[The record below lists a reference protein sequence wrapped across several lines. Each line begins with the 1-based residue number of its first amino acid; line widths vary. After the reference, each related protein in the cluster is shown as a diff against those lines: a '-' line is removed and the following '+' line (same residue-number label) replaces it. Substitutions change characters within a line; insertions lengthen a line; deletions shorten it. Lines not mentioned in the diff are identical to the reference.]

1 MKMTFRIIL
10 VGGLIV
16 FFAVV
21 SVVVFTPALIWK
33 PPQTVVGEQR
43 SPAEESGR
51 VLFYSN
57 GCNYCHTQYVR
68 DVDNGMGPTSDGG
81 DYALDN
87 PMILGSER
95 TGPDLSY
102 IGRKR
107 SMQWEIDH
115 LKHPRDFSPMSI
127 MPNWYWLPEKDLR
140 LVATYLYSLGNRVTA
155 QQMVLPPLQ
164 YAGTL
169 SPTRT
174 SSALATGENPEPQG
188 WPSFISSGYYLGKE
202 IYVTRCMT

>member
-1 MKMTFRIIL
+1 MKMTFKIIL

-21 SVVVFTPALIWK
+21 SVVVFTPAMVWK
-33 PPQTVVGEQR
+33 PPQTVVAERRTPEQ
-43 SPAEESGR
+43 EKGR

-68 DVDNGMGPTSDGG
+68 DVDTGMGPVSQGG
-81 DYALDN
+81 DYVFDN

-102 IGRKR
+102 IGHKR

-115 LKHPRDFSPMSI
+115 LRSPREYSPLSL
-127 MPNWYWLPEKDLR
+127 MPNFGFLPETELR
-140 LVATYLYSLGNRVTA
+140 AIAEYL
-155 QQMVLPPLQ
+155 
-164 YAGTL
+164 
-169 SPTRT
+169 
-174 SSALATGENPEPQG
+174 
-188 WPSFISSGYYLGKE
+188 FYLGDRTAAARM
-202 IYVTRCMT
+202 IDSPAPYQDATAPPMVAARPSSDP